1 MSHLRMTD
9 EQIAERAKRINKAMV
24 AVGARIETAP
34 AKSTPSKPKGSKYK
48 AVRTTVDG
56 VAFHSKKEAARYME
70 LRLMEKSHEI
80 VSLRLQV
87 PYPIYIKGHKIC
99 DWRAD
104 FVYDE
109 YAADKMSQTRV
120 VEDCKGYRTDVYK
133 LKKKM
138 VEAEYGFKIK
148 ET

>member
-1 MSHLRMTD
+1 MTP
-9 EQIAERAKRINKAMV
+9 EAVAERARRINKAMV
-24 AVGARIETAP
+24 AVGIETAP
-34 AKSTPSKPKGSKYK
+34 AKSIPSKPKSKYK
-48 AVRTTVDG
+48 AIRTTVDG
-56 VAFHSKKEAARYME
+56 VVFHSKKEAARYME
-70 LRLMEKSHEI
+70 LRLMEKAHEI

-109 YAADKMSQTRV
+109 YAADKMSQSRV

-138 VEAEYGFKIK
+138 VEAEYGFRIK